1 MKTYLEKNKTLAKP
15 GHKSSAPMNVGQ
27 SSLLASAN
35 TLQRTSAENNMGFK
49 NHSYK
54 ISQPTSNVTP
64 KAKENERRPS
74 IQGTNLKGS
83 TSSVTSESKQRTAVV
98 NDKKNDGGSTKVHI
112 RLCNRQDIRSTKQQ
126 QSRMMSGT
134 VGGAKSVTH
143 TENINADDE
152 NTNIETENFEANPS
166 DPNQNLH
173 IDLNAS
179 SANPVLEE
187 GWPTAELL
195 LLQQESDDTKE
206 QRKRKAM
213 NKSFKRRKKIMKL
226 VDIFSA
232 KHEQSSMTVRN
243 GGGANNVTS
252 IENSNS
258 IQDKTNIGSNHF
270 GANPTERN
278 RNLSTK
284 LSATNPQLTKEE
296 SDEEKEQR
304 RQSKKKSAKRSR
316 MKMKMERERLNASIE
331 NLGVENAAL
340 REKLHDLLHECDKLI
355 ENNNSILDELNEMYG
370 KEKVMEVLSM
380 QYADSGQC

>member
-1 MKTYLEKNKTLAKP
+1 
-15 GHKSSAPMNVGQ
+15 
-27 SSLLASAN
+27 
-35 TLQRTSAENNMGFK
+35 
-49 NHSYK
+49 
-54 ISQPTSNVTP
+54 
-64 KAKENERRPS
+64 
-74 IQGTNLKGS
+74 
-83 TSSVTSESKQRTAVV
+83 
-98 NDKKNDGGSTKVHI
+98 
-112 RLCNRQDIRSTKQQ
+112 
-126 QSRMMSGT
+126 
-134 VGGAKSVTH
+134 
-143 TENINADDE
+143 
-152 NTNIETENFEANPS
+152 
-166 DPNQNLH
+166 
-173 IDLNAS
+173 
-179 SANPVLEE
+179 
-187 GWPTAELL
+187 
-195 LLQQESDDTKE
+195 
-206 QRKRKAM
+206 M